1 MNVCRPHGCS
11 KRMRLGYFVVLFWC
25 AFLWTLFLAICALA
39 LQSRYWISPDIKKK
53 GLCYLILFG
62 ISSDISCVVW
72 VSTYLLCSLCACND
86 WVFQSMNCSFLPNQ
100 RVPSLF
106 VKTTVVWKF
115 STMIKISTSVFV
127 LCSHKVFCLDAY
139 FLG

>member
-1 MNVCRPHGCS
+1 MF
-11 KRMRLGYFVVLFWC
+11 LTIFV
-25 AFLWTLFLAICALA
+25 LA
-39 LQSRYWISPDIKKK
+39 LQSGYWISPGK
-53 GLCYLILFG
+53 GGFAIL
-62 ISSDISCVVW
+62 SCVVW
-72 VSTYLLCSLCACND
+72 VSTYLLCSLCACNH
-86 WVFQSMNCSFLPNQ
+86 WVFQSMNFSFLPNQ

-127 LCSHKVFCLDAY
+127 LCSHQVFSLDAY